1 MKDLVVVVILAIA
14 TGAASAQSTND
25 DVIRIESSVVV
36 VNATV
41 ADRMGNVVPGLKK
54 QQFRI
59 FEDGAEQSIGTFAAE
74 ETPFAAVVLID
85 TSGSMESRLG
95 IARSAAIEFLYGLRP
110 DDNCAVHQFSSKV
123 ELVQDFSNSRDIR
136 ESVFDIKAKG
146 MTVLND
152 AVYMAAKALEGRPE
166 KRRAIIV
173 LSDGEDTM
181 SRRSASKALDAAL
194 AVDANI
200 YTVDMA
206 GLDSGQQPGHIQN
219 QAVLKRFAE
228 KTGGRFIATPNGV
241 AMRETLRDIVQELG
255 GQYTLTYESRNHA
268 KDGKWRS
275 IEVRVTKP
283 NLTIRTRKGY
293 KAPNK

>member
-41 ADRMGNVVPGLKK
+41 ADRMGNVVPGLKR

-95 IARSAAIEFLYGLRP
+95 IARSAAIEFLYGLGP

-241 AMRETLRDIVQELG
+241 AMRDTLRDIVQELG
-255 GQYTLTYESRNHA
+255 GQYTLTYESKNHA